1 MKKTAYLLPLLGVL
15 NACVREA
22 PADYISLNGD
32 FASGVQNVASQPAT
46 EVVNTPIT
54 YIEPQPTQYT
64 TIVPD
69 EPVVKTYAPVSN
81 NASNISTAHIDTKRL
96 KPVHVNQHYVPK
108 ENRTSAL
115 NFYNQPPEAKKK
127 QVSQFEN
134 RVKNSWGKSNVLL
147 ASSQRYVKYS
157 DGYLSRA
164 EVDFA
169 KGVVRISTV
178 AQNDPGQHLKR
189 AIVVTLLTPTKPDEV
204 DLYSDADIND
214 FVGEPFLL
222 GQVLDQDKQQ
232 VRWQWRAN
240 RFATYLMENNLQQEV
255 RDGKASLFVE
265 IPMVQNH
272 TELRSYKY
280 AHIVRAASQKYNIPE
295 DLIYAII
302 RTESSFNPYAVSWA
316 NAYGLMQVVPKTAGR
331 DVYKLVKHSSGM
343 PDAKTLFDPAKN
355 IDIGT
360 AYFHILKTRYLKNVQ
375 NSTSQQYSMIS
386 AYNGGTGNVLKTFHS
401 NRARAMDDIN
411 SLQPKDVYWA
421 LTQKNP
427 NAESRHYLEKV
438 TRFKKEFYQLET
450 QGKL

>member
-1 MKKTAYLLPLLGVL
+1 MKKTIFILPLILLL
-15 NACVREA
+15 NACTRET

-32 FASGVQNVASQPAT
+32 FASGAQAKTTHESP

-54 YIEPQPTQYT
+54 YIADQPAQYAD
-64 TIVPD
+64 VAPS
-69 EPVVKTYAPVSN
+69 KAPVRSY
-81 NASNISTAHIDTKRL
+81 AATSSTPNISKAHIDTKKL
-96 KPVHVNQHYVPK
+96 KPVYVNQHYVPK
-108 ENRTSAL
+108 EHRTSAL
-115 NFYNQPPEAKKK
+115 NFYNQPAEEIKQ
-127 QVSQFEN
+127 QVSTFEN
-134 RVKNSWGKSNVLL
+134 KVKSNWGQSNAIV
-147 ASSQRYVKYS
+147 ASSQKYVKYS

-169 KGVVRISTV
+169 NGVVRVSTV
-178 AQNDPGQHLKR
+178 AQNDPGQHLKS
-189 AIVVTLLTPTKPDEV
+189 AIVITLLTPTKPDEV

-214 FVGEPFLL
+214 FVGAPFLL

-240 RFATYLMENNLQQEV
+240 RFATYLMENNLQQEI

-272 TELRSYKY
+272 AELRSYKY
-280 AHIVRAASQKYNIPE
+280 ADIVRRTSQKYNIPE

-331 DVYKLVKHSSGM
+331 DVYKLVKHKSGQ

-360 AYFHILKTRYLKNVQ
+360 AYFHILKTRYLKSVQ

-401 NRARAMDDIN
+401 NRSRAMDDIN
-411 SLQPKDVYWA
+411 NLQPSDVYWA
-421 LTQKNP
+421 LTNKNP
-427 NAESRHYLEKV
+427 NAESRNYLKKV
-438 TRFKKEFYQLET
+438 TKFKKEFYKLEA
-450 QGKL
+450 QHNKL